1 MDFVRNPFYFFISNE
16 ISTTSQ
22 HAWSRCYLELAIHS
36 PYMLITKKSY
46 NHMIVKTSKHHYHHK
61 GVWLPSASVN
71 NLCSVMYSITSS
83 QVRYFIDRHLLMQSL
98 TLDELIWFGTISS
111 TGMMLSLYSCSISL
125 PAIKLP
131 ISFPSLC
138 IHMTPKSL
146 HIVLT
151 CSGIQTPGV
160 LNDSSK
166 SEPHKSITFR
176 LPERKFF
183 LTTHWL

>member
-1 MDFVRNPFYFFISNE
+1 MVSPFYFMDFVRDPFYFFISNE

-46 NHMIVKTSKHHYHHK
+46 NHMIVKTCIKATCSKADTLYDGLPIFMIYVTRLKRTVCQITSKHHYHHK

-98 TLDELIWFGTISS
+98 
-111 TGMMLSLYSCSISL
+111 
-125 PAIKLP
+125 
-131 ISFPSLC
+131 
-138 IHMTPKSL
+138 
-146 HIVLT
+146 
-151 CSGIQTPGV
+151 
-160 LNDSSK
+160 
-166 SEPHKSITFR
+166 
-176 LPERKFF
+176 KFNH
-183 LTTHWL
+183 T